1 MATQK
6 KTDKRGVKITNTSIQ
21 KNEHPYNRFDTN
33 KKNMLIALEKS
44 LGIVSTASA
53 STNIHRTTHYV
64 WMNTDEDYKN
74 EVEAIQERVLDFAES
89 KLHQLVSANDTT
101 ATIFLLKCKGKK
113 RGYIEKNQTEITT
126 GENIHISF
134 HDAE

>member
-1 MATQK
+1 MAK
-6 KTDKRGVKITNTSIQ
+6 SKTPPTVKT
-21 KNEHPYNRFDTN
+21 KPEVAKAPPHPFGRFDTN

-44 LGIVSTASA
+44 MGIVTTASNA
-53 STNIHRTTHYV
+53 TNIHRTTHYV
-64 WMNTDEDYKN
+64 WMDNDDDYRK

-113 RGYIEKNQTEITT
+113 RGYIEKIQTEIST
-126 GENIHISF
+126 GDEPIRINF
-134 HDAE
+134 NDAK